1 MCYTAL
7 FFYHIFPEKVKG
19 KMKGKGKSPSK
30 CSDGDLFYGK
40 GKGVSGNYTSNS
52 RSP

>member
-19 KMKGKGKSPSK
+19 KMEGKGKSPSE
-30 CSDGDLFYGK
+30 CSDGDLLYPENHWLGQWFQK
-40 GKGVSGNYTSNS
+40 A
-52 RSP
+52 